1 MQIQNNYYQEERV
14 YAGTRLIILFI
25 LALSSFVISTDM
37 VPKIL
42 LVRLVLGGQILL
54 SMLHYAFI
62 GYRPDTL
69 VSLRKNV
76 LIFLDLLTL
85 TFLISI
91 FEKYGLFLF
100 PFYVLIVMQ
109 SSLYFG
115 KKYIYTS
122 IVSATVSWVLLSKY
136 SPYWYA
142 HYDIIIAFAI
152 TTFLVSL
159 FSLRFIGGVEEY
171 ETYDK
176 TDEEVTAT
184 KPNVKHKLLAD
195 IANRTMYK
203 EVIQNTLKEKETF
216 NLLFIGLDNFQVITD
231 KYGSQ
236 VGDSVLEETAKRLKN
251 SIDED
256 DFLARLGSNEFVI
269 ISKKQRVFLRKFLK
283 KLEDNTIGA
292 CHIDGIST
300 RIELNI
306 GISLYPENGQTE
318 MLLSKCADDAMHA
331 AKENPNA
338 HHMFYGG
345 IKKNETSTTLYDR
358 LHHAKS

>member
-1 MQIQNNYYQEERV
+1 MQTQNIYYHEERV

-25 LALSSFVISTDM
+25 LTLSSVVISIDM

-42 LVRLVLGGQILL
+42 LVRLVLGGLILL

-69 VSLRKNV
+69 VALRKNV

-85 TFLISI
+85 TLLISI
-91 FEKYGLFLF
+91 FEKYGLFF
-100 PFYVLIVMQ
+100 FSFYVLIVMQ

-122 IVSATVSWVLLSKY
+122 IASAAVSWVLLSIY
-136 SPYWYA
+136 SPYWHA

-159 FSLRFIGGVEEY
+159 FSLRFIGGVH
-171 ETYDK
+171 ETH
-176 TDEEVTAT
+176 DEPAETVPAT
-184 KPNVKHKLLAD
+184 KPNVKHELLAG
-195 IANRTMYK
+195 IANRTVYK
-203 EVIQNTLKEKETF
+203 EVIQDTLKKKETF

-231 KYGSQ
+231 KYGQ
-236 VGDSVLEETAKRLKN
+236 QIGDSVLEEVAKRLKK

-269 ISKKQRVFLRKFLK
+269 ISKRQRVFLRKFLK

-306 GISLYPENGQTE
+306 GVSLYPENGQTE
-318 MLLSKCADDAMHA
+318 MILSKCADDAMHA

-338 HHMFYGG
+338 YHMFYGG
-345 IKKNETSTTLYDR
+345 IKS
-358 LHHAKS
+358 